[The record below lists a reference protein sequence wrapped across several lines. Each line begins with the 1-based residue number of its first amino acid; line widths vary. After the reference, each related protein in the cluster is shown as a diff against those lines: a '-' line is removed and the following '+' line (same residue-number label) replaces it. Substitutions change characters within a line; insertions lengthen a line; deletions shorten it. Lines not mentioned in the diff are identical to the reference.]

1 MPELTLFDEIPI
13 AVSPGYVNVSSVPQR
28 SPWRYPGGK
37 TWLVPRIRQWL
48 ASRNPRPTRLVE
60 PFAGGAT
67 VSLTAAFENLTAEGS
82 TMVERDAEVA
92 ATWDTILNGKAE
104 WLARRIMEFDLTPEN
119 VRNQLA
125 MEEPPHHEIGFSTLL
140 RNRISHGGILAPGSG
155 VLKNGEAGK
164 GIRSRWY
171 PATLRKRIL
180 AIAAMAHRI
189 EFISGDGIATMQAQA
204 ANSDLV
210 WFIDPPYTA
219 GKGKRAGSRLYTHFQ
234 LDHER
239 LFAITAT
246 LAGDFLM
253 TYDDAP
259 EVLELAKHHGF
270 DAEAVS
276 MMGTHLSDRKE
287 LLIGRN
293 LSWARR

>member
-1 MPELTLFDEIPI
+1 MAELTLFNDIPV
-13 AVSPGYVNVSSVPQR
+13 AEELGYVNVASVPQR

-48 ASRNPRPTRLVE
+48 AGRDPRPTRLVE

-67 VSLTAAFENLTAEGS
+67 VSLTAAFENLTIEGS
-82 TMVERDAEVA
+82 TMVERDCEVA
-92 ATWDTILNGKAE
+92 ATWETILNGKAE

-119 VRNQLA
+119 VRAQLA
-125 MEEPPHHEIGFSTLL
+125 MEEPPLHEVGFTTLL

-180 AIAAMAHRI
+180 AIAAIAHRL
-189 EFISGDGIATMQAQA
+189 EFIAGDGFATMQAEA
-204 ANSDLV
+204 TRPDLV

-239 LFAITAT
+239 LFGVTAT

-259 EVLELAKHHGF
+259 EVRELAERHGF
-270 DAEAVS
+270 DVEAVS

-287 LLIGRN
+287 LLIGRD